1 MAMMSARRGVMDFPI
16 LDRPR
21 LARSRSRQFLY
32 HSAMSAARTRWLA
45 AAVALLGLAVWIASP
60 YVATAAF
67 LLDLAGSTSWVRRTL
82 PVRVQPVTTRDIE
95 IPTRTGPV
103 AARVYQPASP
113 ASRSLIV
120 FPGIHGG
127 GVDEPRLVA
136 FSRRLAASGATV
148 VSVPVPDLRAYR
160 ITPAATDVIED
171 ATAWMTGDRA
181 LAPDG
186 RVGLVGVSFAGGLAL
201 VAAGRPSLAG
211 KLQVVVSLGGHADL
225 PRTMAYLCTGQ
236 LPGESPRPP
245 HDYGVVIIL
254 LAALDRVV
262 PASEVVALRHAVVT
276 FLDASSAEST
286 DRVRA
291 QQLFEQARVE
301 EDALPE
307 PAREW
312 MGWVNAR
319 NVAALGSRLLPY
331 VEALGGAPALSPDR
345 SPATSAPVFLLH
357 GALDNVIP
365 ASETSRLAAYL
376 GERGNARVDWLLTPL
391 VSHANILDGA
401 PVADVWRLVRF
412 WTRLRGVS

>member
-1 MAMMSARRGVMDFPI
+1 
-16 LDRPR
+16 
-21 LARSRSRQFLY
+21 
-32 HSAMSAARTRWLA
+32 MSAARTRWLIAA
-45 AAVALLGLAVWIASP
+45 AAVLGLALWIASP

-67 LLDLAGSTSWVRRTL
+67 LLDLAGSTSWVRRVL
-82 PVRVQPVTTRDIE
+82 PVAVQPVTTRDIQ

-103 AARVYQPASP
+103 AARIYQPASP

-171 ATAWMTGDRA
+171 ATSWMAGDRT
-181 LAPDG
+181 LAPSG

-236 LPGESPRPP
+236 LPGVSPPPP

-254 LAALDRVV
+254 LGALERVV
-262 PASEVVALRHAVVT
+262 PAAEVDPLRHAVVT

-286 DRVRA
+286 DRVQA
-291 QQLFEQARVE
+291 QRLFEQARAE
-301 EDALPE
+301 GDALPE
-307 PAREW
+307 PAREL
-312 MGWVNAR
+312 MRWVNER
-319 NVAALGSRLLPY
+319 NVAALGARLLPF

-345 SPATSAPVFLLH
+345 SPATAARVFLLH
-357 GALDNVIP
+357 GADDNVIP
-365 ASETSRLAAYL
+365 SSETPRIAAYL
-376 GERGNARVDWLLTPL
+376 RERGNGRVEFLLTPL
-391 VSHANILDGA
+391 VSHANILDRA
-401 PVADVWRLVRF
+401 PIADVWRLVSF
-412 WTRLRGVS
+412 WTRVRGASSAP